1 MTSATARIAIAG
13 SGCVLPTGWGVEGF
27 WAAAREGRSA
37 IAALQTKLFHSERI
51 TAFGQI
57 DDATHQRSRQDVA
70 QNLQRYCPPAVI
82 WGVSAVRQALAET
95 FDADKPCSL
104 CCAVREAKRQENKQ
118 VPPEIRLRE
127 KLTLVFQP
135 TTDFLASVSIE
146 TSWPEAGSLQA
157 GRGRAEPTVPPPR
170 SLGLLG

>member
-1 MTSATARIAIAG
+1 MRRRIAMISLLTAWLLATGSQWDVVQVFAWGKMFAG
-13 SGCVLPTGWGVEGF
+13 YV
-27 WAAAREGRSA
+27 
-37 IAALQTKLFHSERI
+37 QTLS
-51 TAFGQI
+51 
-57 DDATHQRSRQDVA
+57 
-70 QNLQRYCPPAVI
+70 
-82 WGVSAVRQALAET
+82 VRQALAET